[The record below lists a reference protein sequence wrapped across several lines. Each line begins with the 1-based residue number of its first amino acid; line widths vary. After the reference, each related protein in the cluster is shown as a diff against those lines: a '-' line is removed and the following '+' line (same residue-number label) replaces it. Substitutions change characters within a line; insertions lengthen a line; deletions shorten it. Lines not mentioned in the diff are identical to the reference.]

1 MTYRLGITGGIGTGK
16 SSVRADFEANGVATI
31 DVDQIA
37 RQLLGAGQPL
47 LEAVRKAF
55 GPMMVSGDGELNRG
69 ALARVVFA
77 DPAKLAQ
84 LNEIVQPSIRA
95 AFNAQLQA
103 VPADT
108 DIVACEVPL
117 LYEQNYDS
125 YFDAVVLA
133 DCDEQIQLQRVM
145 SRDGLTAVA
154 AQRRID
160 AQMDQSKKRERADFV
175 IDTNGPEEL
184 RQVQVM
190 QLISHLRNL

>member
-84 LNEIVQPSIRA
+84 LNEIVQPGIRA

-190 QLISHLRNL
+190 QLISYLRNL

>member
-84 LNEIVQPSIRA
+84 LNEIVQPGIRA

-184 RQVQVM
+184 RRVQVM

>member
-190 QLISHLRNL
+190 QLISYLRNL

>member
-84 LNEIVQPSIRA
+84 LNEIVQPAIRA

-125 YFDAVVLA
+125 YFNAVVLA

-184 RQVQVM
+184 RRVQVM

>member
-84 LNEIVQPSIRA
+84 LNEIVQPGIRA

>member
-1 MTYRLGITGGIGTGK
+1 
-16 SSVRADFEANGVATI
+16 
-31 DVDQIA
+31 
-37 RQLLGAGQPL
+37 
-47 LEAVRKAF
+47 
-55 GPMMVSGDGELNRG
+55 MMVSGDGELNRG

-184 RQVQVM
+184 RRVQVM

>member
-16 SSVRADFEANGVATI
+16 SSVRADFAANGVLTI

-37 RQLLGAGQPL
+37 RDLMAAGQPL
-47 LEAVRKAF
+47 LEEVRKAF
-55 GPMMVSGDGELNRG
+55 GPMMISGDGELNRG

-77 DPAKLAQ
+77 NPAKLAK
-84 LNEIVQPSIRA
+84 LNDIVQPAIRA

-108 DIVACEVPL
+108 DLVACEVPL
-117 LYEQNYDS
+117 LFEQNYDS
-125 YFDAVVLA
+125 YFNGVAVA
-133 DCDEQIQLQRVM
+133 DCDAQTQLQRVM
-145 SRDGLTAVA
+145 ARDGLTEVA

-160 AQMDQSKKRERADFV
+160 AQMDQAQKRDRADFL

-184 RQVQVM
+184 RKVQVM
-190 QLISHLRNL
+190 QLVSHLRGL